1 MTDIDFCNP
10 TDEFVR
16 NISLENLLPQRPPFV
31 MVEHLVHYEEDK
43 VVSETTIQSSN
54 IYVDN
59 GVMQAYGL
67 IENIAQTC
75 AARIGYINKY
85 ILKKGI
91 QIGYIGSLKNLTINS
106 LPRIGE
112 IITTEIVIEDE
123 VLGMIL
129 ASANLKVNGK
139 TLVTTELKI
148 ALKDEQP

>member
-1 MTDIDFCNP
+1 M
-10 TDEFVR
+10 
-16 NISLENLLPQRPPFV
+16 
-31 MVEHLVHYEEDK
+31 
-43 VVSETTIQSSN
+43 VSETVVQASN
-54 IYVDN
+54 IYVEN

-91 QIGYIGSLKNLTINS
+91 QIGFIGSLKSLEVES

-112 IITTEIVIEDE
+112 VITTEISIQDE

-129 ASANLKVNGK
+129 ASANLMVNGK
-139 TLVTTELKI
+139 TLVKTELKI
-148 ALKDEQP
+148 ALKEE